1 MKEAA
6 IICVDDEE
14 FVLRS
19 LKRELYDALGDAYFI
34 ETATGAEDALN
45 VVAEMIAENYE
56 IPLVITDHIMLDM
69 KGDELLRRIHAL
81 APKTLKI
88 MLTGQADMQAVTN
101 AVNQANLY
109 RYIAKPW
116 ERTDFILTVK
126 EAIHTYF
133 QEKKLEEQHRELQQL
148 YRQAQQEI
156 TERKRVEAALR
167 EREARIRA
175 ILETAADG
183 ILTID
188 DDGLIQSFNSA
199 AEQMFGYAASAITG
213 QTVTRILPSHPH
225 IEYVLAEERE
235 QQAEIRQKRQ
245 GSIHCEITALRQN
258 GDVFPVDLSMSVVL
272 LGTQRFFIDI
282 VRDITERKQAEQE
295 RLQLSAIQ
303 QELTIAHDIQQSLLP
318 PLRPEWPELDVV
330 CYNAPAREVGGDF
343 YDYHAFPIQANPGRS
358 KFAISIGDV
367 SGKGVSAALLMATV
381 LAQFDAALTMAFT
394 PAERLA
400 YLDSVIAPYTSQRYQ
415 NCALTYV
422 EFECLVEKRSI
433 VCPHPARQVLLRAV
447 NAGGIPPF
455 IKRCDGRIES
465 LDIRGLPLGL
475 GLEIETRYQEVE
487 TCVHPGDMVLLI
499 SDGVVEATDCRK
511 DMFGFERLEAEL
523 AVAPMADAQS
533 MLEHLNTCIASF
545 VQGAEPYD
553 DVTIVVIKI

>member
-1 MKEAA
+1 MKKEIA

-19 LKRELYDALGDAYFI
+19 LKRELYDALGNTYFI
-34 ETATGAEDALN
+34 ETATGGEDALN
-45 VVAEMIAENYE
+45 LFHELIKEHYE
-56 IPLVITDHIMLDM
+56 IPLIITDHIMLDM
-69 KGDELLRRIHAL
+69 RGDELLRRIHRL

-133 QEKKLEEQHRELQQL
+133 QEKKLEEQHQKLEQL
-148 YRQAQQEI
+148 YLQAQQEI
-156 TERKRVEAALR
+156 AERKRAETALR

-188 DDGLIQSFNSA
+188 DHGLIQSFNSA
-199 AEQMFGYAASAITG
+199 AEQMFGYTADEIIG
-213 QTVTRILPSHPH
+213 QTVTQLLPSHPH
-225 IEYVLAEERE
+225 AEYVLVEEQE
-235 QQAEIRQKRQ
+235 QQAAGKKRT
-245 GSIHCEITALRQN
+245 GSIHCEIN
-258 GDVFPVDLSMSVVL
+258 GQRREGNSFPVELSMSEVQ

-303 QELTIAHDIQQSLLP
+303 RELTIAHDIQQSLLP
-318 PLRPEWPELDVV
+318 PPHPEWSDLNIV

-343 YDYHAFPIQANPGRS
+343 YDYHAFPRQANPGRS
-358 KFAISIGDV
+358 RFAISIGDV

-381 LAQFDAALTMAFT
+381 LSQFDAALTMTMT

-400 YLDSVIAPYTSQRYQ
+400 YLDSVILPYTSRRYQ
-415 NCALTYV
+415 NCALTYI
-422 EFECLVEKRSI
+422 EFECLVDTTE
-433 VCPHPARQVLLRAV
+433 ALMRAV

-455 IKRCDGRIES
+455 IKRRDGQVEWP
-465 LDIRGLPLGL
+465 DIRGLPLGL
-475 GLEIETRYQEVE
+475 GLGAETGYQEVE
-487 TCVHPGDMVLLI
+487 IRVRPGDMVILI
-499 SDGVVEATDCRK
+499 SDGVVEATNYQK
-511 DMFGFERLEAEL
+511 NMFGFERLEAKL
-523 AVAPMADAQS
+523 VSASVQDAQG
-533 MLEHLNTCIASF
+533 MLDYLHACLASF
-545 VQGAEPYD
+545 VEDAEPYD
-553 DVTIVVIKI
+553 DVTIVVIEI